1 MSNNHSSPNA
11 GSDPRQ
17 VRLAEWANSLMKPK
31 PHDQERASLETVSDD
46 ASFRRYFRL
55 RTDAAVLV
63 LMDAPPDKEPIVPFL
78 DIGNRLLES
87 GSRSPK
93 IFGVDQALGFVAME
107 DFGNRQFAEA
117 IRTSH
122 DDRDDAFDRAARA
135 IARFQGVET
144 KGLPVYSR
152 KLLIDETSLY
162 PEWFLTQYLGLSLNA
177 DFWDEWSLLN
187 DALLDSAIEQPQMFV
202 HRDFHSRNLM
212 MLEDGELG
220 ILDFQDGVVGPVT
233 YDWVSLLRD
242 CYIQYESDFVD
253 VQFDRLID
261 QFERASGDTYNRGC
275 WRQWFDWMGVQRHL
289 KCAGIFARLA
299 IRDNKPSYLRDIPR
313 VLDHLLHVSSQYSKL
328 EALTRRLASE
338 VKPAMQKVNA

>member
-1 MSNNHSSPNA
+1 MSNNHSPPDA
-11 GSDPRQ
+11 ESDYRQ
-17 VRLAEWANSLMKPK
+17 VRLAEWANSLTETVS
-31 PHDQERASLETVSDD
+31 HDQDRASLETVSDD

-55 RTDAAVLV
+55 RTDAAVIV
-63 LMDAPPDKEPIVPFL
+63 LMDAPPDKEPIAPFL

-93 IFGVDQALGFVAME
+93 IFGADQTLGFVAME

-117 IRTSH
+117 IRASNK
-122 DDRDDAFDRAARA
+122 DRDDAFDRAARA
-135 IARFQGVET
+135 LAQFQRVDT
-144 KGLPVYSR
+144 KALPIYSR

-162 PEWFLTQYLGLSLNA
+162 PEWFLTQYLGLSLSV
-177 DFWDEWSLLN
+177 DFWDEWSCLN
-187 DALLDSAIEQPQMFV
+187 DSLLDSAIEQPQMFV

-212 MLEDGELG
+212 MLDDGELG
-220 ILDFQDGVVGPVT
+220 ILDFQDGVIGPVT

-242 CYIQYESDFVD
+242 CYFQYEADFVD
-253 VQFDRLID
+253 FQLDRLID
-261 QFERASGDTYNRGC
+261 QFERASGDTFNRGC

-313 VLDHLLHVSSQYSKL
+313 VLDHLIHVSSQYSAL

-338 VKPAMQKVNA
+338 VKPAMEKVNA

>member
-1 MSNNHSSPNA
+1 MSKNHSPPDA
-11 GSDPRQ
+11 GSDLRQ
-17 VRLAEWANSLMKPK
+17 VRLAQWANSVMETV
-31 PHDQERASLETVSDD
+31 PHDQEATSLETVSDD

-55 RTDAAVLV
+55 RTETAVIV
-63 LMDAPPDKEPIVPFL
+63 LMDAPPDKEPIAPFL
-78 DIGNRLLES
+78 DIGNRLFES

-93 IFGVDQALGFVAME
+93 IFGVDQTLGFVAME

-117 IRTSH
+117 IRASKN
-122 DDRDDAFDRAARA
+122 DRDDAFDRATQA
-135 IARFQGVET
+135 IQRFQGVET

-152 KLLIDETSLY
+152 ELLLDETSLY
-162 PEWFLTQYLGLSLNA
+162 PEWFLKQYLGLPLNA
-177 DFWDEWSLLN
+177 DFWAEWSLLN
-187 DALLDSAIEQPQMFV
+187 DSLLNSASEQPQMFV

-212 MLEDGELG
+212 MLDDGELG

-253 VQFDRLID
+253 VQLDRLID
-261 QFERASGDTYNRGC
+261 QFERASGDVFESAR

-313 VLDHLLHVSSQYSKL
+313 VIDHLINVSGQYSAL
-328 EALTRRLASE
+328 EALTRRLESE
-338 VKPAMQKVNA
+338 VKSAMQKVNA

>member
-1 MSNNHSSPNA
+1 MSNNHSPA
-11 GSDPRQ
+11 DVGSDPRQ
-17 VRLAEWANSLMKPK
+17 VRLAEWANSLMETVRD
-31 PHDQERASLETVSDD
+31 DQETISLERVSDD

-55 RTDAAVLV
+55 RTDTAVVV
-63 LMDAPPDKEPIVPFL
+63 LMDAPPDKEPIASFL

-87 GSRSPK
+87 GSRSPR
-93 IFGVDQALGFVAME
+93 IFGTDQTLGFVAME

-117 IRTSH
+117 IRISNR
-122 DDRDDAFDRAARA
+122 DRDNAFDRAARA
-135 IARFQGVET
+135 IERFQGVDT

-152 KLLIDETSLY
+152 KLLADETSLY
-162 PEWFLTQYLGLSLNA
+162 PEWFLKQYLGLPLSA
-177 DFWDEWSLLN
+177 DFWDEWSSLN
-187 DALLDSAIEQPQMFV
+187 DLLHDSAIEQPQMFV

-212 MLEDGELG
+212 MLDDGELG

-253 VQFDRLID
+253 VQLDRLID
-261 QFERASGDTYNRGC
+261 QFERASGGIYNRGC

-299 IRDNKPSYLRDIPR
+299 IRDHKPSYLRDIPR
-313 VLDHLLHVSSQYSKL
+313 VLDHLLHVSSQYSEL

-338 VKPAMQKVNA
+338 VKPAMQKVNL